1 MFVLKPWHQAIWITA
16 IAGIAISV
24 LAWFAWRDPEI
35 NYLPRDS
42 RAEWITAIAG
52 IAISILAWFAW
63 RDPEINYLPRDSRAE
78 WIVFPAAVDARAH
91 WFARFDATFRREF
104 TLTEHPS
111 TGHLSIRAMRR
122 AEVKINGTAV
132 HFSPNGN

>member
-1 MFVLKPWHQAIWITA
+1 MFVLKPWHRAIWIA
-16 IAGIAISV
+16 
-24 LAWFAWRDPEI
+24 
-35 NYLPRDS
+35 
-42 RAEWITAIAG
+42 AIAG

-104 TLTEHPS
+104 TLTEDPS
-111 TGHLSIRAMRR
+111 T
-122 AEVKINGTAV
+122 
-132 HFSPNGN
+132 

>member
-16 IAGIAISV
+16 IAGIAIST

-35 NYLPRDS
+35 NYLPRD
-42 RAEWITAIAG
+42 G
-52 IAISILAWFAW
+52 
-63 RDPEINYLPRDSRAE
+63 RAE

-91 WFARFDATFRREF
+91 WFARLDTTFRREF
-104 TLTEHPS
+104 TLTERPS

-122 AEVKINGTAV
+122 AEVKINGTPV
-132 HFSPNGN
+132 HLSPNRNWKKIETTDVARQLHAGTNVIE